1 MRLSRRDVWCSD
13 EREPRARRKGLP
25 LCSGRVVPVPS
36 EHSGTANWHLSQ
48 YRTLLPFFLIIAVV
62 LLLIWRLVPLPIRIA
77 PVPSPSTTLSYI
89 VQPGDTCWD
98 IANDHNS
105 SLDKLLVVNP
115 KVNCE
120 KLMPGGRVCVPDE
133 GMSISVLSTGLHQ
146 PMTIFFYSIIISGP
160 FSKHVDGKLVQLA
173 QKGDISRAQFLLQ
186 SAAKQPQRRTARL
199 QTWGHTVNHTS

>member
-1 MRLSRRDVWCSD
+1 MYGAVMKGNRGQ
-13 EREPRARRKGLP
+13 EGKAGLP

-133 GMSISVLSTGLHQ
+133 GMSISVRFWR
-146 PMTIFFYSIIISGP
+146 FFKIYSMQAC
-160 FSKHVDGKLVQLA
+160 FC
-173 QKGDISRAQFLLQ
+173 SRSLYWSPSANDYFLLLHHHIWTLFE
-186 SAAKQPQRRTARL
+186 ARR
-199 QTWGHTVNHTS
+199 W